1 MNSTLVLSNQSVLR
15 LTEELVGLMETGEKL
30 KQQQQ
35 ESTRRENVLVMR
47 LATKEQEMQDLL
59 VRRTENKSSFV
70 INCTAITAVMCF
82 TDQYN
87 EQRLLEHNAIK
98 CLSQIEWCEGG
109 KLLSAVITGKI
120 LIPSYSTREQYRTVL
135 ELSQRLKFLWW
146 LELNYW
152 FLESSCSFQGTNST

>member
-59 VRRTENKSSFV
+59 VRRTENESSFL

-87 EQRLLEHNAIK
+87 EQRH
-98 CLSQIEWCEGG
+98 CLSTMPSNVCLRSIGVWEG
-109 KLLSAVITGKI
+109 
-120 LIPSYSTREQYRTVL
+120 SY
-135 ELSQRLKFLWW
+135 RLQW
-146 LELNYW
+146 
-152 FLESSCSFQGTNST
+152 